1 MADDDLELNLGKKK
15 KTKKVIKLDDDEPA
29 PTPETVADDL
39 VTIFSLGIGIGITNL
54 IDATRPW
61 PDYTYDECLTLV
73 FNIMREKNPELS
85 GEKKKFAM
93 KPPECIFQG
102 TTGSID
108 GNNCLIVKGRFQ
120 QKHFESVL
128 RKYIKEYVMCHTC
141 RSSDTQ
147 LTKDTRLFFLQC
159 QTCGSRCSVT
169 AIKSGFTAMLLE
181 VIEKGNY
188 EEALSITKTANQE
201 EGGCLTSV
209 APDLIYRVAYCFGN
223 QNNIQLKLLLIRL
236 FDLLTSVP
244 QKYRLCYELL
254 TLRTSPLLTE
264 VLVNQLGFL
273 INEEFLEVYPELWEQ
288 ICNDLP
294 LKLERRLCERL
305 ASVDEELWFAIV
317 EAAHVL
323 AFFDKIPF
331 RVPYK

>member
-1 MADDDLELNLGKKK
+1 ELHLGKKK
-15 KTKKVIKLDDDEPA
+15 KPKKVIKLDDDEPT
-29 PTPETVADDL
+29 PTPDTVADD
-39 VTIFSLGIGIGITNL
+39 LGIGIGITNL

-93 KPPECIFQG
+93 KPPEVARAGSKKTAFSNFAEICRLMKRQDKHVLQFLLAELG

-169 AIKSGFTAMLLE
+169 AIKSGFTAM
-181 VIEKGNY
+181 VGKRAAARRAA
-188 EEALSITKTANQE
+188 EAIAGK
-201 EGGCLTSV
+201 
-209 APDLIYRVAYCFGN
+209 
-223 QNNIQLKLLLIRL
+223 
-236 FDLLTSVP
+236 
-244 QKYRLCYELL
+244 
-254 TLRTSPLLTE
+254 
-264 VLVNQLGFL
+264 
-273 INEEFLEVYPELWEQ
+273 
-288 ICNDLP
+288 
-294 LKLERRLCERL
+294 
-305 ASVDEELWFAIV
+305 
-317 EAAHVL
+317 
-323 AFFDKIPF
+323 
-331 RVPYK
+331 